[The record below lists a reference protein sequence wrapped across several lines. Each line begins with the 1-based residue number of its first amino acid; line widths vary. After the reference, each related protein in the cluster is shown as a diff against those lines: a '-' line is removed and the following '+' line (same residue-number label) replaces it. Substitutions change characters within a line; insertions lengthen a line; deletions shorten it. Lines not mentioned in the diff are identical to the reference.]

1 VFSSFYKIK
10 NETNNTKYFIHYLIK
25 HQQKMPY
32 NTRSKTRFNITCR
45 DYITDINV
53 KRRDGLHKQ
62 IEILNI
68 LFKFIAENK
77 IIYDLPEYLGFRE
90 VTIRKVLYI
99 YNNVNNA
106 RELSNN
112 WHIWLTGRPI
122 KI

>member
-1 VFSSFYKIK
+1 
-10 NETNNTKYFIHYLIK
+10 
-25 HQQKMPY
+25 MPY
-32 NTRSKTRFNITCR
+32 NTRSKTRFNITCQE
-45 DYITDINV
+45 YIKDINV
-53 KRRDGLHKQ
+53 KRRDEQHKQ
-62 IEILNI
+62 IELLNN
-68 LFKFIAENK
+68 LFKFIAANK
-77 IIYDLPEYLGFRE
+77 IIYDLPEYLDFRE